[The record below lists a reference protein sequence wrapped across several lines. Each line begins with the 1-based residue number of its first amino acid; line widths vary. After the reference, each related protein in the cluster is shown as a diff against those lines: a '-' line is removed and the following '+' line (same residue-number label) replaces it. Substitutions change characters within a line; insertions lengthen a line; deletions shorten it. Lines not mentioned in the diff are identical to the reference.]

1 MRATPLFRLA
11 RAAVFAAVC
20 LGLGLVAHTVAGG
33 TVSLPT
39 AATGLALSSVA
50 ALPLTGR
57 ERGLPV
63 ILPVLGAVQAAMHVV
78 FAAAHGIPQG
88 QTFAHCV
95 DPGFGMIVLHG
106 TAVTLTAIW
115 LARGEAACWAL
126 LRLLV
131 TGLLR
136 FLIAFLTPEAPKAP
150 NFPAFR
156 AVRQATPDRTPVTRR
171 GPPSVV
177 GNTLT

>member
-1 MRATPLFRLA
+1 MRAAPLLRLA

-20 LGLGLVAHTVAGG
+20 LGLGLVAHAVAGG
-33 TVSLPT
+33 SVSLPT
-39 AATGLALSSVA
+39 AATGLGLSAVA

-63 ILPVLGAVQAAMHVV
+63 ILPALGAMQAAMHVV

-106 TAVTLTAIW
+106 AAVTLTAMW

-131 TGLLR
+131 TRLLR
-136 FLIAFLTPEAPKAP
+136 LLIAFIAPEAPKTR
-150 NFPAFR
+150 NFPAYR
-156 AVRQATPDRTPVTRR
+156 PVRQAIPDRTPVSRR
-171 GPPSVV
+171 GPPAVV
-177 GNTLT
+177 GIP